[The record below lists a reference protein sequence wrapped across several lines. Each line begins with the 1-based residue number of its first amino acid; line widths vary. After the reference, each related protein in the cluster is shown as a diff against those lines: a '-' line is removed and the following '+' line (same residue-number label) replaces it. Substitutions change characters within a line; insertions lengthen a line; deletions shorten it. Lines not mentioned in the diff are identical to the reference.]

1 MTTEIETYLNS
12 LPEDILTINI
22 SCKSFK
28 SLPDLTRYKNLE
40 VLNCSNNQL
49 TSLPTLPQSLEV
61 LQCSNNQL
69 TSLPTLP
76 QTLKELDCD
85 DNPISEIVNN
95 DSLIKIKQN
104 IQTLNNFRHLYYS
117 LKFKKQLRKWL
128 WEKVREPNIKK
139 MYNPTYLIENLKEED
154 DLDKVLN
161 NWN

>member
-61 LQCSNNQL
+61 LNCSNNQLTSLPTLPQSLEVLQCSNIQL

-104 IQTLNNFRHLYYS
+104 IQTLNNFRYLYYS

-128 WEKVREPNIKK
+128 YEMRYNI
-139 MYNPTYLIENLKEED
+139 
-154 DLDKVLN
+154 
-161 NWN
+161 